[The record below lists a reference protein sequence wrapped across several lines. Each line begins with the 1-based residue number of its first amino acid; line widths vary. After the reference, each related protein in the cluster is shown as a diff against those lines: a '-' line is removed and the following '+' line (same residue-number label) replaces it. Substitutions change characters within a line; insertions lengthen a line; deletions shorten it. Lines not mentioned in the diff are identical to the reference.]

1 MLIAKNV
8 CKRVKC
14 GSEDLTI
21 LNNINMKIAEGEMVA
36 ICGHSGSGKSTLLG
50 ILSGIDCPNEG
61 EVWYNNINL
70 YNLKENELSQFRN
83 KNVGIVFQNYN
94 LIKELSAIE
103 NVEVPQLLSTRKNNK
118 KRNPVELLELVGLG
132 QKINTKVSSLSGG
145 EQQRVSIARALIQE
159 PQIIFAD
166 EPTGALDYE
175 SSKMVMELFL
185 KIKKDLKVNIILV
198 THDNEIAEMA
208 DRRIILNYG
217 EIQKISKG

>member
-1 MLIAKNV
+1 MLIAKNI

-14 GSEDLTI
+14 GSEELTI
-21 LNNINMKIAEGEMVA
+21 VNNINMKIAEGEMVA

-61 EVWYNNINL
+61 EVWYNDINL
-70 YNLKENELSQFRN
+70 YRLKENELSQFRN

-103 NVEVPQLLSTRKNNK
+103 NVKVPQLLSTRKNNK
-118 KRNPVELLELVGLG
+118 ERNPVVLLELVGLG
-132 QKINTKVSSLSGG
+132 QKINTKVSNLSGG

-166 EPTGALDYE
+166 EPTGALDYA

-185 KIKKDLKVNIILV
+185 KIKNDLKVTIILV

-217 EIQKISKG
+217 EMQ

>member
-1 MLIAKNV
+1 MLIAKNI

-14 GSEDLTI
+14 GSEELTI
-21 LNNINMKIAEGEMVA
+21 VNNINMKIAEGEMVA

-61 EVWYNNINL
+61 EVWYNDINL
-70 YNLKENELSQFRN
+70 YRLKENELSQFRN

-103 NVEVPQLLSTRKNNK
+103 NVKVPQLLSTRKNNK
-118 KRNPVELLELVGLG
+118 ERNPVELLELVGLG
-132 QKINTKVSSLSGG
+132 EKINTKVSNLSGG

-166 EPTGALDYE
+166 EPTGALDYA

-185 KIKKDLKVNIILV
+185 KIKNDLKVTIILV

-217 EIQKISKG
+217 EMQ